1 MRVTLRQL
9 ELFSAVARAGSTAAA
24 GAEVSLSQSAVSAAL
39 NELELSLGAQ
49 LFDRVS
55 KKLVLNDTGRALYG
69 RATRVLDSARSLE
82 QDFSRP
88 SQIGHVKL
96 AASTTVGNYLVPDLL
111 AAYSKRYPHRRVD
124 VQIGNSQEVVKAVSE
139 LRADAGLIEGPSRMP
154 GLHLTHWR
162 DDELILVAAPHH
174 ELAIL
179 QRTSRA
185 RVQIDD
191 LRLASWILREE
202 GSGTRDAVQAVLV
215 PYLGELRTG
224 LVLGGSEA
232 IKRAVS
238 AGLGISCLSRLLVQD
253 MLDRGT
259 LVELA
264 TVLPPM
270 SRPLYLVVHPERELS
285 DAVASFVQ

>member
-24 GAEVSLSQSAVSAAL
+24 GAEISLSQSAVSAAL

-49 LFDRVS
+49 LFDRVN
-55 KKLVLNDTGRALYG
+55 KKLVLNDIGRALFA
-69 RATRVLDSARSLE
+69 RATRLLDSARSIE
-82 QDFSRP
+82 HDFGRP
-88 SQIGHVKL
+88 NQLGHLKL
-96 AASTTVGNYLVPDLL
+96 AASTTVGNYLIPDLL

-124 VQIGNSQEVVKAVSE
+124 VQIVNSQEVVKAVSE
-139 LRADAGLIEGPSRMP
+139 LRADAGVIEGPSRMP
-154 GLHLTHWR
+154 GLTLTHWR

-179 QRTSRA
+179 QRTSRS
-185 RVQIDD
+185 RVPIDR
-191 LRLASWILREE
+191 LRSAGWILREE

-215 PYLGELRTG
+215 PYLGELACR

-232 IKRAVS
+232 IKRAVG

-253 MLDRGT
+253 MLERGT

-264 TVLPPM
+264 TELPAM
-270 SRPLYLVVHPERELS
+270 SRPLYLVVHPERVLS
-285 DAVASFVQ
+285 EAAASFLH

>member
-1 MRVTLRQL
+1 VRVTLRQL

-24 GAEVSLSQSAVSAAL
+24 GAEVALSQSAVSAAL

-55 KKLVLNDTGRALYG
+55 KKLVLNDVGRALHG
-69 RATRVLDSARSLE
+69 RAVRLLDSARSIEL
-82 QDFSRP
+82 DFSRP
-88 SQIGHVKL
+88 SQLGHLKL
-96 AASTTVGNYLVPDLL
+96 AASTTVGNYLIPDLL
-111 AAYSKRYPHRRVD
+111 AAYSKRFPDRRVD

-139 LRADAGLIEGPSRMP
+139 LRADAGLIEGPSRIP
-154 GLHLTHWR
+154 GLNLKHWR

-179 QRTSRA
+179 QRTSRS
-185 RVQIDD
+185 RVRIDD
-191 LRLASWILREE
+191 LRAAGWILREE

-215 PYLGELRTG
+215 PHVGELRTR
-224 LVLGGSEA
+224 LVLGSSEA
-232 IKRAVS
+232 IKRAVG

-264 TVLPPM
+264 TELPPM
-270 SRPLYLVVHPERELS
+270 SRPLYLVLHPERVLS
-285 DAVASFVQ
+285 EAAVSFVH

>member
-1 MRVTLRQL
+1 VRVTLRQL

-24 GAEVSLSQSAVSAAL
+24 GAQVSLSQSAVSAAL

-55 KKLVLNDTGRALYG
+55 KKLVLNDMGRALHG
-69 RATRVLDSARSLE
+69 RAARLLDSARSIE
-82 QDFSRP
+82 EDFSRP
-88 SQIGHVKL
+88 HQLGHLKL

-111 AAYSKRYPHRRVD
+111 AAYSKRYPERRVD

-154 GLHLTHWR
+154 GLNLTHWR

-179 QRTSRA
+179 QRTSRS
-185 RVQIDD
+185 RVRIDA
-191 LRLASWILREE
+191 LRATSWILREE

-215 PYLGELRTG
+215 PHLGELRTG
-224 LVLGGSEA
+224 LVLGSSEA
-232 IKRAVS
+232 IKRAVG

-259 LVELA
+259 LVELG
-264 TVLPPM
+264 TELPPM
-270 SRPLYLVVHPERELS
+270 SRPLYLVIHPERALS
-285 DAVASFVQ
+285 EAAASFLH